1 MSRVF
6 IWFANALSGICY
18 LYLLCGAKSKN
29 EGEEEVKKRRR
40 GGEDA
45 ARERERVNEQRPQ
58 KEYNPI

>member
-29 EGEEEVKKRRR
+29 EGEEEVKKEAWR
-40 GGEDA
+40 
-45 ARERERVNEQRPQ
+45 RERTLQWKERVNEQ
-58 KEYNPI
+58 

>member
-1 MSRVF
+1 MSNVF

-29 EGEEEVKKRRR
+29 EGEAEVS

-45 ARERERVNEQRPQ
+45 ARKELMSGHP